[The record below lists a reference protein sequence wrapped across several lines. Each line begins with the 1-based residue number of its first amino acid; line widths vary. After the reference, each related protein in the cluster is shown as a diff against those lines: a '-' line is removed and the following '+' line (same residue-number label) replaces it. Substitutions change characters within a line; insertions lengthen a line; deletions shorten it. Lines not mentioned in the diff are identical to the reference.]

1 MLIFWTLSLAIALS
15 FHICP
20 LPGYLFCDW
29 FYCSLHK
36 RVIARMDTITELL
49 KNIDPSRIDEALAL
63 LQSLKKNAAPQQPSN
78 SHVPTSSNS
87 EACHSSPDPETQQL
101 AENGGQ
107 STELLTES
115 WADEEND
122 MPLASLGH
130 LLSPEAKKKARDARR
145 AEREAEKEARRRMK
159 EEEAALIK
167 SELDARK
174 VICDEEKESRRILKD
189 TEREA
194 RKAEREAERDARNK
208 AREAEKAA
216 LKVPKEAPNSLTL
229 FGFLSSTV
237 KAESNKNRLFSPFVQ
252 DKRVAPAAL
261 QFWMRP
267 EDTISHNEEETS
279 VVNLSSHAMN
289 GGARRDPGKTR
300 SHMVDEESSLLHPP
314 MYCDEGAPSRARV
327 CVRDFNAMIEA
338 SNGQEVPV
346 RDLLRQCGCAFHAAV
361 SDPYA
366 SFDNEVVFVGFF
378 AIGYDPCQSRPP
390 YFGTYNHLQE
400 GNLNEAELLQMGR
413 FPLRRGIPRLSNID
427 YEYDSGDDWDVMEGD
442 EDIAASSSSDSD
454 KDSGLDSLDSSDL
467 EFIDDSDSDSDCET
481 QRKIMEARQRRLHRL
496 RNKSKLVPSYSG
508 PFVGIPT
515 DEHPLRGFD
524 ELERFVPLNAAYF
537 SKLLENEL
545 STFTSGGTGIPASDD
560 EGLSAEEMEA
570 KRQRALME
578 AALKNR
584 REMTDTEVK
593 ALHTII
599 ASNSKVSTKMIL
611 AAFKQQQLCVGVA
624 RAEIE
629 RTIRRFYERRHRS
642 LVRRGEAWSPTDER
656 LFARVSSSKKPKLPG
671 GGGTG
676 VVAGDG
682 EGRNRDENED
692 ADDDT
697 DIDDVAEATV
707 ERVAEIADDASAKA
721 SEVSDGT
728 APAPVT
734 PSETV
739 EEAGHPKLSP
749 SSSGEAKVEPWI
761 PNATHITLTKLLP
774 KESASTSVRMAKRP
788 REDEQA
794 EDQNDGATTATS
806 D

>member
-1 MLIFWTLSLAIALS
+1 
-15 FHICP
+15 
-20 LPGYLFCDW
+20 
-29 FYCSLHK
+29 
-36 RVIARMDTITELL
+36 MDTIAELL

-63 LQSLKKNAAPQQPSN
+63 LQSLKSNAAPQQPSN
-78 SHVPTSSNS
+78 SHVPASSSS
-87 EACHSSPDPETQQL
+87 EACRSSPELELQQL

-115 WADEEND
+115 WAEGASGTAEEEND
-122 MPLASLGH
+122 MPLASIGH
-130 LLSPEAKKKARDARR
+130 LLSPEEKKKARDDRR
-145 AEREAEKEARRRMK
+145 AKREAEKEARRRMK
-159 EEEAALIK
+159 EEDAALIK

-189 TEREA
+189 TERDA
-194 RKAEREAERDARNK
+194 RKAEREARNK

-216 LKVPKEAPNSLTL
+216 LKMTKEAPNNLTL

-261 QFWMRP
+261 QFWRRP
-267 EDTISHNEEETS
+267 EDKISRSEEETS

-289 GGARRDPGKTR
+289 GGARRDPGKSK
-300 SHMVDEESSLLHPP
+300 SHNVDEESSLLHPP
-314 MYCDEGAPSRARV
+314 MYCDEGTPSKANV

-338 SNGQEVPV
+338 SNAQEVPV

-454 KDSGLDSLDSSDL
+454 KDTALDSLDSSDL
-467 EFIDDSDSDSDCET
+467 EFIDDSDSDCDT

-537 SKLLENEL
+537 SKLVEEEL
-545 STFTSGGTGIPASDD
+545 NAFTSGSAGIPASED

-584 REMTDTEVK
+584 REMTDTELK

-599 ASNSKVSTKMIL
+599 ASNSKVSTQMIL

-642 LVRRGEAWSPTDER
+642 LVLRGEPWSPTDER
-656 LFARVSSSKKPKLPG
+656 LFARVSSSRKPKSPG
-671 GGGTG
+671 DGGTG
-676 VVAGDG
+676 VVTDDG
-682 EGRNRDENED
+682 EGRKRDDNED
-692 ADDDT
+692 ADDGT
-697 DIDDVAEATV
+697 DIDDVPEATV
-707 ERVAEIADDASAKA
+707 ERVAETADDASAKA
-721 SEVSDGT
+721 SDVGDGT

-739 EEAGHPKLSP
+739 EEAGHPKPSP
-749 SSSGEAKVEPWI
+749 PSSGEAKVETWI
-761 PNATHITLTKLLP
+761 AKTKPITLTKLSP
-774 KESASTSVRMAKRP
+774 KASASASVNMAKRP
-788 REDEQA
+788 REEELV

>member
-1 MLIFWTLSLAIALS
+1 ME
-15 FHICP
+15 
-20 LPGYLFCDW
+20 
-29 FYCSLHK
+29 
-36 RVIARMDTITELL
+36 TITELL
-49 KNIDPSRIDEALAL
+49 KNIDPSRIDEALDL
-63 LQSLKKNAAPQQPSN
+63 LQSLKRNTTTQQPSN
-78 SHVPTSSNS
+78 SHVRESRNA
-87 EACHSSPDPETQQL
+87 EVCHGSPEPELQQL
-101 AENGGQ
+101 SENGRRGA
-107 STELLTES
+107 ELLTES
-115 WADEEND
+115 GAEEAGGTAKEEND

-130 LLSPEAKKKARDARR
+130 VLSPEEKKKIRDARK

-159 EEEAALIK
+159 EEDTALIK
-167 SELDARK
+167 SEFDARK
-174 VICDEEKESRRILKD
+174 AICEDEKEDRRVLKD
-189 TEREA
+189 TERDT
-194 RKAEREAERDARNK
+194 RKAEKEAEKEAKHK
-208 AREAEKAA
+208 AREAEKVA
-216 LKVPKEAPNSLTL
+216 LKVPKDTPNTLTL

-252 DKRVAPAAL
+252 DKRIAPAAL

-267 EDTISHNEEETS
+267 EDKISRSGEETS
-279 VVNLSSHAMN
+279 AVSLSPHAMN
-289 GGARRDPGKTR
+289 SGVRRDPGRSR

-314 MYCDEGAPSRARV
+314 MYCDGGAPSKVKV

-338 SNGQEVPV
+338 SNAQKVPV
-346 RDLLRQCGCAFHAAV
+346 RDLLRQCGCAFHAAF

-366 SFDNEVVFVGFF
+366 SFDNEVVFAGFF

-400 GNLNEAELLQMGR
+400 GNMNEAELLQMGR
-413 FPLRRGIPRLSNID
+413 FPLRHGIPRLSNID

-454 KDSGLDSLDSSDL
+454 KNAALDSLDSSDL
-467 EFIDDSDSDSDCET
+467 EFIDDSNSDSDCET

-508 PFVGIPT
+508 PFAGIPM

-524 ELERFVPLNAAYF
+524 ELMRFAPLDAMYF
-537 SKLLENEL
+537 SKLLEHEL
-545 STFTSGGTGIPASDD
+545 NAFTSGSAGIPASED

-570 KRQRALME
+570 KRQRALIE

-584 REMTDTEVK
+584 REMTDTELK

-642 LVRRGEAWSPTDER
+642 LVLRGEPWPPTDER
-656 LFARVSSSKKPKLPG
+656 LFTRASSSKRPKSPG
-671 GGGTG
+671 DGGSGAVT
-676 VVAGDG
+676 GDG
-682 EGRNRDENED
+682 EGRNGDENEE

-697 DIDDVAEATV
+697 DMDEIVESTV
-707 ERVAEIADDASAKA
+707 EHAAEITHEGSAKA
-721 SEVSDGT
+721 GEVSDGT
-728 APAPVT
+728 VPTPVT
-734 PSETV
+734 PSETI

-749 SSSGEAKVEPWI
+749 PSLGEARTETSTAKTKQV
-761 PNATHITLTKLLP
+761 TLTRLLP
-774 KESASTSVRMAKRP
+774 KESASTFVNTAKRP
-788 REDEQA
+788 REEVQA
-794 EDQNDGATTATS
+794 EDQHDGATTSTS

>member
-1 MLIFWTLSLAIALS
+1 
-15 FHICP
+15 
-20 LPGYLFCDW
+20 
-29 FYCSLHK
+29 
-36 RVIARMDTITELL
+36 MDAITELL

-63 LQSLKKNAAPQQPSN
+63 LQSLKSNAAPQQPSN
-78 SHVPTSSNS
+78 SHVPASSSS
-87 EACHSSPDPETQQL
+87 EACRSSPEPEPQQL

-107 STELLTES
+107 ITELLTES
-115 WADEEND
+115 WAEG
-122 MPLASLGH
+122 A
-130 LLSPEAKKKARDARR
+130 
-145 AEREAEKEARRRMK
+145 
-159 EEEAALIK
+159 

-189 TEREA
+189 TERDA
-194 RKAEREAERDARNK
+194 RKAEREAEREARNK

-261 QFWMRP
+261 QFWRRP
-267 EDTISHNEEETS
+267 EDKISRNEETS

-289 GGARRDPGKTR
+289 GGARRDPGKSK

-314 MYCDEGAPSRARV
+314 MYCDGGAPSKAKV

-338 SNGQEVPV
+338 SNAQEVPV

-413 FPLRRGIPRLSNID
+413 FPLRCGIPRLSNID

-454 KDSGLDSLDSSDL
+454 KDTALDSLDSSDL
-467 EFIDDSDSDSDCET
+467 EFIDDSDSDCDT

-524 ELERFVPLNAAYF
+524 ELERFAPLNAAYF
-537 SKLLENEL
+537 SQLLEKEL
-545 STFTSGGTGIPASDD
+545 NAFTSGSAGIPASED

-584 REMTDTEVK
+584 REMTDTELK
-593 ALHTII
+593 ALHTIV

-642 LVRRGEAWSPTDER
+642 LVLRGEPWSPTDER
-656 LFARVSSSKKPKLPG
+656 LFARVSSSKKPKSPG
-671 GGGTG
+671 DGGTG
-676 VVAGDG
+676 VVTGDG
-682 EGRNRDENED
+682 EGRNSDENED
-692 ADDDT
+692 ADDGT
-697 DIDDVAEATV
+697 DIDDVAETTV
-707 ERVAEIADDASAKA
+707 ERAAEIADDAFAKA
-721 SEVSDGT
+721 SEVGDRT
-728 APAPVT
+728 ASAPVT

-739 EEAGHPKLSP
+739 EEAGHPKPSP
-749 SSSGEAKVEPWI
+749 HSSGEAKVETWL
-761 PNATHITLTKLLP
+761 AKTTQITLTKLSP
-774 KESASTSVRMAKRP
+774 KESASASFNMAKRP
-788 REDEQA
+788 REEEQA
-794 EDQNDGATTATS
+794 EDQNDSATTATS